1 MGPRRGWVLTLT
13 SLGALLSSLNF
24 STLIIAL
31 PDLIRSL
38 HASLLQAVWVL
49 MAYMVAQTVMVL
61 TGGSLA
67 DLFGRRRLYLIGLML
82 FTAVSWVAGYSPNAT
97 DLIVLRVLQGV
108 GGALVMANSTALVAE
123 VFPREE
129 LGRALGVNVMV
140 VAVGQIVG
148 PVLGGWLTTDF
159 GWAWTFWFNVPFGI
173 LAAALGWA
181 LFGREGR
188 TVTRYRQL
196 DWGGMLAYVV
206 AITGLLVAL
215 SEGAVNRWTAPLV
228 YLGGAA
234 FVVGTPLWLWI
245 ERRHPEP
252 LLHLP
257 LFRNRTFGLGS
268 LSAALNAIARMAI
281 TFLMIFYFQGAK
293 GDSALVAG
301 LLLTPLA
308 VGMLVMSPVS
318 GWIADRWGAVVPATV
333 GVLLTTA
340 GLVGLAIQTHLNTPY
355 WVLALWMAIA
365 GIGAGFFNSPNTSS
379 MMNAAGPARRGE
391 ASGVRALTTNTG
403 MMLSIAF
410 SFVLVTEAI
419 PRPAMLAIFAGT
431 TAGLGAGMDAA
442 LHHFIQ
448 GLHLAFWVMAG
459 VSAVAAV
466 LSGLREE
473 GRRRPSTD
481 LLLAVLIGLEA
492 QRRAREAE
500 ALEGEDLLLA
510 RLAVVLLGRALAD
523 RPGSGLA
530 SRPERVPASQPAAEI
545 RASG

>member
-1 MGPRRGWVLTLT
+1 
-13 SLGALLSSLNF
+13 
-24 STLIIAL
+24 
-31 PDLIRSL
+31 
-38 HASLLQAVWVL
+38 
-49 MAYMVAQTVMVL
+49 
-61 TGGSLA
+61 
-67 DLFGRRRLYLIGLML
+67 
-82 FTAVSWVAGYSPNAT
+82 
-97 DLIVLRVLQGV
+97 
-108 GGALVMANSTALVAE
+108 
-123 VFPREE
+123 
-129 LGRALGVNVMV
+129 
-140 VAVGQIVG
+140 
-148 PVLGGWLTTDF
+148 
-159 GWAWTFWFNVPFGI
+159 
-173 LAAALGWA
+173 
-181 LFGREGR
+181 
-188 TVTRYRQL
+188 
-196 DWGGMLAYVV
+196 
-206 AITGLLVAL
+206 
-215 SEGAVNRWTAPLV
+215 
-228 YLGGAA
+228 
-234 FVVGTPLWLWI
+234 
-245 ERRHPEP
+245 
-252 LLHLP
+252 
-257 LFRNRTFGLGS
+257 
-268 LSAALNAIARMAI
+268 
-281 TFLMIFYFQGAK
+281 MIFYFQGAK